1 MGLQIFKHPITQR
14 KYFVRVYR
22 STLLGYKE
30 RKEYEFTNYDDAIE
44 KAQELEKELWLKEND
59 EVIIIEVTKVMKQLE
74 RKQ

>member
-1 MGLQIFKHPITQR
+1 MGLQIFKHPI
-14 KYFVRVYR
+14 
-22 STLLGYKE
+22 LGYKE